1 MAVFITFISQGRE
14 KIYLIKTKDA
24 GLTQYFK
31 SEVGEYEANE
41 TNTVAIHPFNEEDLD
56 RNDVPGQDQGTEIL
70 FSGANSFLSSLLPDL
85 PKEKFNGA
93 SCTKRLKGIKGCK
106 EIKWFG
112 LFLF

>member
-1 MAVFITFISQGRE
+1 MVVFITLVSQGKE

-24 GLTQYFK
+24 GLTQYYK
-31 SEVGEYEANE
+31 SELGEANE

-85 PKEKFNGA
+85 AKEKLNGA

>member
-1 MAVFITFISQGRE
+1 MVVFITLVSQGKE

-24 GLTQYFK
+24 GLTQYYK
-31 SEVGEYEANE
+31 SELGEANE

-70 FSGANSFLSSLLPDL
+70 FSEANSLLSSLLPDF
-85 PKEKFNGA
+85 PKEIFRGA
-93 SCTKRLKGIKGCK
+93 SCNKWVRGLKGSK

-112 LFLF
+112 WF